1 MSPTKN
7 PKANVPVNAN
17 RLAQI
22 EKMEAKVR
30 VKAEAKGFDV
40 AEAVYVLQAFVP
52 KEEQGKVFSRP
63 FVAIFDDRVVQ
74 VRKSF
79 FGPSDEELPISRI
92 SSVSITSGLMP
103 VVSVYTSGNTMVF
116 ETDVLQGP
124 RFVEVLKGLLSKEPK
139 STPQS
144 GTSDVDQLE
153 KLASLLEKGH
163 ITKAE
168 FTAKKK
174 QILGL

>member
-1 MSPTKN
+1 MSPTKD
-7 PKANVPVNAN
+7 PKDNTAN
-17 RLAQI
+17 RLAQL

-30 VKAEAKGFDV
+30 VKAEAKGFEV
-40 AEAVYVLQAFVP
+40 SKAVYVLQAFIP
-52 KEEQGKVFSRP
+52 KEDQGKVFSRP

-79 FGPSDEELPISRI
+79 FGPSDEEIPISRI

-124 RFVEVLKGLLSKEPK
+124 RFVEVLKGLMPKESK
-139 STPQS
+139 STAKS
-144 GTSDVDQLE
+144 GSSDVEQIE
-153 KLASLLEKGH
+153 KLAALLEKGH

-168 FTAKKK
+168 FTAAKKK
-174 QILGL
+174 LLG

>member
-1 MSPTKN
+1 MSPTKD
-7 PKANVPVNAN
+7 PKNNTAN

-30 VKAEAKGFDV
+30 VKAETKGFDV
-40 AEAVYVLQAFVP
+40 SKAVYVLQAFVP
-52 KEEQGKVFSRP
+52 KEDQGKVFSRP

-79 FGPSDEELPISRI
+79 FGPSDEEIPISRI

-124 RFVEVLKGLLSKEPK
+124 RFVEVLKGLMPKESK
-139 STPQS
+139 STAKS
-144 GTSDVDQLE
+144 GSSDVEQIE
-153 KLASLLEKGH
+153 KLAALLEKGH

>member
-1 MSPTKN
+1 MSPTN
-7 PKANVPVNAN
+7 SPKDSTGVNVNL
-17 RLAQI
+17 LAQI

-30 VKAEAKGFDV
+30 VKAEAKGFDFSK
-40 AEAVYVLQAFVP
+40 AIYVLQAFIP
-52 KEEQGKVFSRP
+52 KEDQGKVFSRP

-79 FGPSDEELPISRI
+79 FGPGDEEIPITRI

-103 VVSVYTSGNTMVF
+103 KVSVYTSGNTMVF

-124 RFVEVLKGLLSKEPK
+124 RFVEVLKGLIPKEAK
-139 STPQS
+139 SMAQS
-144 GTSDVDQLE
+144 GSSDVEQIE
-153 KLASLLEKGH
+153 KLAALLEKGH

-174 QILGL
+174 QILGM